1 MAQAI
6 RLNWPHPEIPTLR
19 PDSAQRAVIEHGA
32 GHLRVLAGPGTGKTS
47 VIVAAVAER
56 LDRGQTPDSIL
67 VLTYG
72 RLAAQELRNR
82 LTSGAGPVPVAT
94 TFHALAYRLLQSHDP
109 GLRLMGAP
117 EQETVLREIVRTT
130 EHLPSA
136 LEPARHSR
144 GLSDQLRGFI
154 TQAQSAGLAPA
165 AAGTGGPMRSAA
177 AGIYAEYLD
186 IIGFAGA
193 MDYAELI
200 RRATE
205 LVADDPPA
213 AVRDVRTVFVDEYQ
227 DTDPSQVALLEQFA
241 ARGAQIIA
249 VGDPDQSI
257 YGFRGADAEGLLR
270 FHEVFAQPGCE
281 TVALGGTRRFGPAI
295 AQVAQRVVPR
305 NALSGIPADKVRAH
319 RNPQP
324 LGDPEGRVA
333 VRLYESEAAQADH
346 IADLLRRV
354 RAGSSEV
361 FPGLQLDWSQMAVL
375 VRSGRRDLPALQRA
389 LLAAGIP
396 TEIARDDMPLAL
408 TPAVRPLLDVLRV
421 AAGVDGGLTA
431 ERATAL
437 LESPLAGLDARQVA
451 RLGRL
456 LRKQASAASPTA
468 PQSSGQLIAD
478 TVRDPDLLPDV
489 DPVLGRAVAA
499 LSQVLQT
506 AGLQVAQGRPPSLI
520 LDEIWRSTPWPQRLR
535 RDALGGGRRARE
547 ANQALDAV
555 MELFDQA
562 EQMDRAFESVRSVPE
577 FLAQLE
583 QQVIPA
589 APNQQK
595 AWNRDAVR
603 LLTAHRAKGSQWPL
617 VVVAGVQEGAW
628 PDLRVRAGLFSEADA
643 AVPIGSREQQLL
655 DERRLFYVACTR
667 ASQALLVAAVKSSA
681 EDGPAPSAF
690 VALAAGDS
698 EPTEVSGRPRRPLTP
713 VGVVAGLRQILDDPE
728 SSPALRRAVWER
740 LQDLTEVTDS
750 HGHALYPWAVP
761 RTWWGHRRWTG
772 NDSPWFDPDQPLPVS
787 ASSIEGYIRCPRR
800 WFLEK
805 RVHATQ
811 AVSTQLAF
819 GNILH
824 LCAQAIAGGQVAPEA
839 EAVGEILDE
848 VWHAVGYEPG
858 WQARFE
864 REQAQQA
871 TERLLTWMRHTPG
884 EFVGA
889 EVEFDTSVDLS
900 SGESLQVSGKA
911 DRVDTLGDRAL
922 ITDFKTGKKITR
934 ADAASHVQMG
944 LYRWIAELGALGTTG
959 QAVAQLMFL
968 REDPPRG
975 QAEPG
980 ARIMLQDTPD
990 LSEWLFPVLEAAAA
1004 GMRAELAVARPG
1016 PGCRMCVVAD
1026 SCPADPR
1033 GAEVRP

>member
-6 RLNWPHPEIPTLR
+6 RLNWPHPEIPTWR
-19 PDSAQRAVIEHGA
+19 PDSAQRAVIEHEA

-205 LVADDPPA
+205 LVAHDPPA

-478 TVRDPDLLPDV
+478 SVRDPDLLPDV

-506 AGLQVAQGRPPSLI
+506 AGLQVAQGRPPS
-520 LDEIWRSTPWPQRLR
+520 W
-535 RDALGGGRRARE
+535 
-547 ANQALDAV
+547 
-555 MELFDQA
+555 
-562 EQMDRAFESVRSVPE
+562 
-577 FLAQLE
+577 
-583 QQVIPA
+583 
-589 APNQQK
+589 
-595 AWNRDAVR
+595 
-603 LLTAHRAKGSQWPL
+603 
-617 VVVAGVQEGAW
+617 
-628 PDLRVRAGLFSEADA
+628 
-643 AVPIGSREQQLL
+643 
-655 DERRLFYVACTR
+655 
-667 ASQALLVAAVKSSA
+667 
-681 EDGPAPSAF
+681 
-690 VALAAGDS
+690 
-698 EPTEVSGRPRRPLTP
+698 
-713 VGVVAGLRQILDDPE
+713 
-728 SSPALRRAVWER
+728 
-740 LQDLTEVTDS
+740 
-750 HGHALYPWAVP
+750 
-761 RTWWGHRRWTG
+761 
-772 NDSPWFDPDQPLPVS
+772 
-787 ASSIEGYIRCPRR
+787 
-800 WFLEK
+800 
-805 RVHATQ
+805 
-811 AVSTQLAF
+811 
-819 GNILH
+819 
-824 LCAQAIAGGQVAPEA
+824 
-839 EAVGEILDE
+839 
-848 VWHAVGYEPG
+848 
-858 WQARFE
+858 
-864 REQAQQA
+864 
-871 TERLLTWMRHTPG
+871 
-884 EFVGA
+884 
-889 EVEFDTSVDLS
+889 
-900 SGESLQVSGKA
+900 
-911 DRVDTLGDRAL
+911 
-922 ITDFKTGKKITR
+922 
-934 ADAASHVQMG
+934 
-944 LYRWIAELGALGTTG
+944 
-959 QAVAQLMFL
+959 
-968 REDPPRG
+968 
-975 QAEPG
+975 
-980 ARIMLQDTPD
+980 
-990 LSEWLFPVLEAAAA
+990 
-1004 GMRAELAVARPG
+1004 
-1016 PGCRMCVVAD
+1016 
-1026 SCPADPR
+1026 
-1033 GAEVRP
+1033 